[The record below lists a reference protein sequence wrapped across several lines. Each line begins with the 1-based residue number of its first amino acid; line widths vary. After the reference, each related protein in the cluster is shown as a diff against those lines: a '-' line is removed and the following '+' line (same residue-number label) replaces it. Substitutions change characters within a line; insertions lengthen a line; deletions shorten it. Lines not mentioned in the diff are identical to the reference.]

1 MNMGMLLLIGMAI
14 FAIAIGLIGC
24 FLGAAESAERR
35 MRENRR
41 VEREPWLSEGA
52 GEPDP
57 HGIALS
63 RATPTG

>member
-1 MNMGMLLLIGMAI
+1 MNMGMLLLIGMAV

-41 VEREPWLSEGA
+41 VEREPWLAEGA
-52 GEPDP
+52 GEPGP
-57 HGIALS
+57 HAISLS
-63 RATPTG
+63 GPTPTG